1 MKLPR
6 VAAFAIALLTLT
18 FVGTAH
24 AAKIKAFKADAKEI
38 AKTTGARGYHY
49 RVIVVVEDD
58 AVANEVD
65 RVEVRMAPVGDAP
78 PPLVT
83 TMILPLKVVKANGN
97 KRFVSTNLAFDG
109 GDDGA
114 PLGASYVLS
123 VTMRDVAGAAV
134 GATVTSTVK
143 VDAGRPIAPSSVT
156 IRRLDATNFKLRVAV
171 SDDDDHEVHSVDVI
185 FVDFNGPAPI
195 PTEVSLV
202 NPTSDGDKRVFVM
215 KTMTFEDP
223 AAAVGATYNVVID
236 LKDASGKSIDNV
248 RTWAVLVNSF

>member
-18 FVGTAH
+18 LVGTAH
-24 AAKIKAFKADAKEI
+24 AARIKAFKADAKEI
-38 AKTTGARGYHY
+38 SKATGQRGYHY

-58 AVANEVD
+58 AVANQVD
-65 RVEVRMAPVGDAP
+65 TVRVTLNPVGDAP
-78 PPLVT
+78 PPVLT

-97 KRFVSTNLAFDG
+97 KRFVTTNLAFSGDG
-109 GDDGA
+109 D
-114 PLGASYVLS
+114 PIGASYVLS
-123 VTMRDVAGAAV
+123 ATMRDVDGAAV
-134 GATVTSTVK
+134 GNPVTATVK
-143 VDAGRPIAPSSVT
+143 VDDGPPIAPSSVT

-171 SDDDDHEVHSVDVI
+171 SDDDDHEVHRVDVI
-185 FVDFNGPAPI
+185 FVDFNGPAPV

-215 KTMTFEDP
+215 KTLTFEDP

-236 LKDASGKSIDNV
+236 LKDAAGKSIDNI
-248 RTWAVLVNSF
+248 RTWAVVVNSF

>member
-6 VAAFAIALLTLT
+6 VAAFAIALLTLS

-24 AAKIKAFKADAKEI
+24 AAKIKAFKAEAKEI

-58 AVANEVD
+58 AVANQVD
-65 RVEVRMAPVGDAP
+65 TVRVTLRPVGDAP
-78 PPLVT
+78 PPIVSAMT
-83 TMILPLKVVKANGN
+83 LPLKVVKANGN
-97 KRFVSTNLAFDG
+97 KRFVTTNLAFN
-109 GDDGA
+109 GDAD
-114 PLGASYVLS
+114 PIGASYVLS
-123 VTMRDVAGAAV
+123 ATMRDVDGAAV
-134 GATVTSTVK
+134 GDTVTSTVQI
-143 VDAGRPIAPSSVT
+143 VDAGAIAPSSVS
-156 IRRLDATNFKLRVAV
+156 IRRLDRTSFKLRVVV

-185 FVDFNGPAPI
+185 FVDYTGPAPL

-202 NPTSDGDKRVFVM
+202 DPTSDGDRRVFVM
-215 KTMTFEDP
+215 KTLTFEDP

-236 LKDASGKSIDNV
+236 LKDASGKSIDNI